1 MRSSPGK
8 VPLIAHI
15 IYRLDIGGLE
25 NGLINLINQIP
36 PQRYRHAII
45 CLTDYNP
52 AFHQRI
58 QQPDV
63 TVHALHKH
71 PGQDWGLY
79 LKLWHLLWRLRPA
92 IVHSRNLAALES
104 QLPAAL
110 IGVRARVHSE
120 HGWDVTDPDG
130 SKYLPLRRWLRPLI
144 SRYITVSGEL
154 EDYLCNRVQVPRKRV
169 NRICN
174 GVDSTRFRPA
184 PAGRA
189 ALPLAG
195 FAPPGTVVIG
205 TVGRMERV
213 KNQLTL
219 VRAFLQ
225 LLQAM
230 PEGRDRLRL
239 VMVGEG
245 PLRSEASALLEQ
257 ADASHLAWLPG
268 AREDVPELLRCL
280 DIFVLPSLAE
290 GISNTILEAM
300 ASGLPVVATRVGGN
314 AELVVDGESGWL
326 VPPADPYAMA
336 LALRRY
342 SDTPALRRAHGAAAR
357 RRIERHFSLA
367 AMRDAYTAV
376 YDAVLNAVSH
386 PLSTR
391 N

>member
-1 MRSSPGK
+1 MQVSPGK
-8 VPLIAHI
+8 VPLVAHI

-25 NGLINLINQIP
+25 NGLVNLLNQIP

-45 CLTDYNP
+45 CLTDYNS
-52 AFHQRI
+52 AFRQRI
-58 QQPDV
+58 QQPAV
-63 TVHALHKH
+63 AVHALHKR

-79 LKLWHLLWRLRPA
+79 LKLWRLLWRLRPA
-92 IVHSRNLAALES
+92 IVHSRNLAALEG

-110 IGVRARVHSE
+110 AGVRARVHSE
-120 HGWDVTDPDG
+120 HGWDVMDPDG
-130 SKYLPLRRWLRPLI
+130 SKYLPLRRWFRPLV
-144 SRYITVSGEL
+144 SRYIALSGEL
-154 EDYLCNRVQVPRKRV
+154 EEYLCNRVQVPRERV

-174 GVDSTRFRPA
+174 GVDSACFRPA

-189 ALPLAG
+189 VLPLAG

-213 KNQLTL
+213 KDQLTL

-230 PEGRDRLRL
+230 PDGRARLRL
-239 VMVGEG
+239 VLVGEG

-326 VPPADPYAMA
+326 VPPADPQTMA

-342 SDTPALRRAHGAAAR
+342 SDAPTIRHSHGAAAR
-357 RRIERHFSLA
+357 QRIERHFSLT
-367 AMRDAYTAV
+367 AMKDAYMAV
-376 YDAVLNAVSH
+376 YDAVLDAVSH
-386 PLSTR
+386 PLSMR
-391 N
+391 H